1 MLRVEFLVDA
11 IAPHSYN
18 CFLFHQPVAQWYYAI
33 TRNGHWWNWWR
44 YRKTQYWFS
53 PAPLP
58 VAWHEYFYLVVLTVG
73 FSALVNSTVLP
84 LISRGISFMRG
95 VALGDVLE
103 DGEKFNM
110 KNTLL
115 DAIED
120 MTGLTPELDW
130 TLDHCGLSSIGLPQ
144 LARRLQI
151 ALSKKNTQMAVSAG
165 ALSSARTVGDILEL
179 LQDAQD
185 ESNANAV

>member
-1 MLRVEFLVDA
+1 
-11 IAPHSYN
+11 
-18 CFLFHQPVAQWYYAI
+18 
-33 TRNGHWWNWWR
+33 
-44 YRKTQYWFS
+44 
-53 PAPLP
+53 
-58 VAWHEYFYLVVLTVG
+58 
-73 FSALVNSTVLP
+73 
-84 LISRGISFMRG
+84 MRG

-130 TLDHCGLSSIGLPQ
+130 TLDQCGLSSVGLPQ

-151 ALSKKNTQMAVSAG
+151 ALSKKNIQMAVSAG